1 MIKFS
6 DSSASV
12 PLWNS
17 LADGAGRELH
27 DAIRD
32 FYSLYSPELMT
43 WLAELYDPTVGG
55 FYYSRSARDNESVDW
70 NGRSY
75 ELLPDAESTC
85 QALGII
91 ASSGITD
98 GKPYTAI
105 LPEWMQSDIADYIW
119 GMQDPDGYFYH
130 KQWGKEIGLS
140 RRGRDLAWCRSM
152 LTAFGRDMRY
162 PTIVSSDSQNKST
175 ETLIPDHLSSREKF
189 IEYLDSLDVKNKS
202 YPAGNNLSA
211 QSIQIKS
218 LGLMD
223 VCIDYLT
230 ERQNPETGLW
240 HSEPGYYGVNGLMKI
255 SGVYNSAGRPMP
267 HSREAAMSAIEA
279 ISSTEPIRAVVDL
292 WNTWVAVGRITD
304 NLRRLGGDDG
314 AREADA
320 ITAELMQRAPAAI
333 RQSREKLLPFRKEC
347 SSFSYLVDRSA
358 SHSQGMPVALP
369 QTAEGDVN
377 ATMIGSTHMLGSIFS
392 SLGLS
397 NYSIPLF
404 GRNERDEFLA
414 VLEKN
419 VKNVS
424 FNLQND

>member
-6 DSSASV
+6 DSAASE
-12 PLWNS
+12 PLWNA
-17 LADGAGRELH
+17 LADIAGNELCCAFREL
-27 DAIRD
+27 
-32 FYSLYSPELMT
+32 YSLYSPDLMT

-55 FYYSRSARDNESVDW
+55 FYYSQSARDNESVDW
-70 NGRSY
+70 EGRRY

-91 ASSGITD
+91 RGSGITE
-98 GKPYTAI
+98 GRGYAEI
-105 LPEWMQSDIADYIW
+105 LPEWMKRDIADYIW

-152 LTAFGRDMRY
+152 LSALGREMRY
-162 PTIVSSDSQNKST
+162 PTIASGDSATRSA
-175 ETLIPDHLSSREKF
+175 ETLVPDHLSSREKF
-189 IEYLDSLDVKNKS
+189 IEYLDSLDVQNKS
-202 YPAGNNLSA
+202 YPAGNTLSA

-218 LGLMD
+218 CGLMD
-223 VCIDYLT
+223 TCIDYLT

-240 HSEPGYYGVNGLMKI
+240 HSEENYYGVNGLMKI
-255 SGVYNSAGRPMP
+255 SGVYNSAGRPLP
-267 HSREAAMSAIEA
+267 HSREAAMSAIDA
-279 ISSTEPIRAVVDL
+279 ISSSEPIRAVVDL
-292 WNTWVAVGRITD
+292 WNTWVAVGRITE

-314 AREADA
+314 AREADE
-320 ITAELMQRAPAAI
+320 ITAELMHRAPSAI

-369 QTAEGDVN
+369 RTAEGDVN

-404 GRNERDEFLA
+404 GRDERDEFLA

-419 VKNVS
+419 RQKCK
-424 FNLQND
+424 L